1 MNEKALRVLEFNK
14 VIEMLEAKASSSL
27 GKEFCRELKPSSD
40 LSIVKQWLSETTE
53 ASGMMLQ
60 VGTPPIGPFY
70 DLKNSLKLAEIGG
83 CLSPK
88 QLLEVADSLRTS
100 RSVKKFITSSGMNRE
115 TYPVLYATADRIQNQ
130 LELEKHIELCIIGES
145 QISDHASPELKRIR
159 RGIESKNAA
168 IRSKLESMITS
179 PAYQKYLQDAIITI
193 RQDRFVIPVKSEHK
207 NQVKGLVHDQS
218 AKGSTFYIEPLA
230 VVELNNELREL
241 LIQEQKEIERILRV
255 LTGEVADVSG
265 SIGTNIEAMTQL
277 DFLFAK
283 GKLSLD
289 MRAVEPEVNTVKRFR
304 IKNGRHPLI
313 SKDVVVPSNVWLGDK
328 FSTLLITGP
337 NTGGKTVTLKTV
349 GLITLMAQAGLH
361 VPADY
366 GTEVAIFDEVF
377 ADIGDEQS
385 IEQSLSTFSS
395 HMTNIV
401 RILKEVTPDSLV
413 LFDEL
418 GAGTDPTEGAA
429 LAMAILDQLLSK
441 GIRTMATT
449 HYSELK
455 EFAIVTEGI
464 ENACVEF
471 NVETLSPTYKLL
483 IGIPGKSNAF
493 EISQKLGLDTK
504 IIAYAKEY
512 IHKDDIRFE
521 DILANIEKSQ
531 RQIEQERDEA
541 IRMRLEVEKLKRS
554 LQEKEDKWLR
564 QRDDLVRKS
573 KEEARELLK
582 QAKDE
587 ADEIIKSLRDIKSSA
602 DASRNK
608 DVEEMRKRLLL
619 GIDRTSESVIK
630 SEAVND
636 FAPDSLL
643 VGDSVRVLSINQEGT
658 VITLPNDK
666 GDLTVQVGLMK
677 MNVNLK
683 QLAIIN
689 KKKKDEKVFQKVR
702 EFTAKSATIS
712 PEIDVRGNNTEEAI
726 SIIDKYL
733 DDAAISSL
741 SQVRIIHGKGTGAL
755 RKGLHEHFRG
765 HPHVK
770 KFEDAAYN
778 EGGSGATVITLK

>member
-1 MNEKALRVLEFNK
+1 MNEKALRVLEYNK
-14 VIEMLEAKASSSL
+14 VMEMLENKASSSL
-27 GKEFCRELKPSSD
+27 GKAICLSLKPSSTYD
-40 LSIVKQWLSETTE
+40 EVIAWQKETTE
-53 ASGMMLQ
+53 ATGMLIQ
-60 VGTPPIGPFY
+60 IGTPPIGPFFE
-70 DLKNSLKLAEIGG
+70 LSSALKLATIGG
-83 CLSPK
+83 CLTPK
-88 QLLEVADSLRTS
+88 QLLEIGDSLRTS
-100 RSVKKFITSSGMNRE
+100 RTIKKYISSNGAGRD
-115 TYPVLYATADRIQNQ
+115 TYPVMFGLADRIHNHID
-130 LELEKHIELCIIGES
+130 LEKLIELCIISES
-145 QISDHASPELKRIR
+145 LVSDNASSELKKIR
-159 RGIESKNAA
+159 RSIESKNTA
-168 IRSKLESMITS
+168 IRNKLESMITS
-179 PAYQKYLQDAIITI
+179 PVYQKYLQDSLITI

-241 LIQEQKEIERILRV
+241 HIDEQKEIERILRR
-255 LTGEVADVSG
+255 LTGEVALVAG
-265 SIGTNIEAMTQL
+265 SIGDNIEAMSKI

-283 GKLSLD
+283 GKLALD
-289 MRAVEPEVNTVKRFR
+289 MKAVEPEINQDRKFR
-304 IKNGRHPLI
+304 IKNGRHPMLPKNI
-313 SKDVVVPSNVWLGDK
+313 VVPSNIWLGEH
-328 FSTLLITGP
+328 FTSLLITGP

-349 GLITLMAQAGLH
+349 GLLTLMAQAGLH

-366 GTEVAIFDEVF
+366 GTQLSIFDEVF

-401 RILKEVTPDSLV
+401 KILSEVTPNSLV

-429 LAMAILDQLLSK
+429 LAMAILDELRSK
-441 GIRTMATT
+441 QIRSLATT

-455 EFAIVTEGI
+455 EYAIVTDGI

-471 NVETLSPTYKLL
+471 DVETLSPTYKLL

-493 EISQKLGLDTK
+493 EISQKLGLDK
-504 IIAYAKEY
+504 QIIHYAKEY

-531 RQIEQERDEA
+531 RQVEHERDEA
-541 IRMRLEVEKLKRS
+541 IRMRLEIEKLKNS
-554 LQEKEDKWLR
+554 LKEKEDKWLK
-564 QRDDLVRKS
+564 QRDDLTRKA
-573 KEEARELLK
+573 KDEARELLK

-587 ADEIIKSLRDIKSSA
+587 ADEIIKELRSIKTTV
-602 DASRNK
+602 DQSRNK
-608 DVEEMRKRLLL
+608 DVEEMRRRLIE
-619 GIDRTSESVIK
+619 GIDRTSDSVIK
-630 SEAVND
+630 SEAINE
-636 FAPDSLL
+636 FAPEHLM
-643 VGDSVRVLSINQEGT
+643 VGDSVRVLSINQEAT
-658 VITLPNDK
+658 VVSLPNDK

-683 QLAIIN
+683 QLVVIS
-689 KKKKDEKVFQKVR
+689 KKKKDEKIYNKVR
-702 EFTAKSATIS
+702 EFSAKSASIS
-712 PEIDVRGNNTEEAI
+712 SEIDVRGNNTEEAI

-733 DDAAISSL
+733 DDAALSSL

-755 RKGLHEHFRG
+755 RKGLHEHFRN

-778 EGGSGATVITLK
+778 EGGNGATVIILR

>member
-40 LSIVKQWLSETTE
+40 LNIVKQWLSETTE

-265 SIGTNIEAMTQL
+265 AIGTNIEAMTQL

-283 GKLSLD
+283 GKLSLE

-630 SEAVND
+630 SEAVNE

>member
-1 MNEKALRVLEFNK
+1 MNEKALRVLEYNK
-14 VIEMLEAKASSSL
+14 VIEMLEAKATSEL
-27 GKEFCRELKPSSD
+27 GKSLCRSLKPSSR
-40 LSIVKQWLSETTE
+40 IEEVTAWQKQTAE
-53 ASGMMLQ
+53 AVGMMLQ
-60 VGTPPIGPFY
+60 IGTPPIGPIY
-70 DLKNSLKLAEIGG
+70 DLSSAVKLATIGG
-83 CLSPK
+83 CMTPK
-88 QLLEVADSLRTS
+88 QLLEVADSLRSS
-100 RSVKKFITSSGMNRE
+100 RVIKKYISGNSAGRE
-115 TYPVLYATADRIQNQ
+115 VYPVLFGLADQIHNNI
-130 LELEKHIELCIIGES
+130 ELEKHIELCIVSENH
-145 QISDHASPELKRIR
+145 ISDNASSELRRLR
-159 RGIESKNAA
+159 RGIDSKNTA
-168 IRSKLESMITS
+168 IRNKLESMITS
-179 PAYQKYLQDAIITI
+179 PAYQKYLQDSIITI
-193 RQDRFVIPVKSEHK
+193 RQDRFVLPVKSEHK

-241 LIQEQKEIERILRV
+241 MIEEQKEIERILRM
-255 LTGEVADVSG
+255 LSGEVADFADYINS
-265 SIGTNIEAMTQL
+265 NIEAMTQV

-283 GKLSLD
+283 GKFALETK
-289 MRAVEPEVNTVKRFR
+289 AVEPEINHNKRFR
-304 IKNGRHPLI
+304 IKNGRHPMI
-313 SKDVVVPSNVWLGDK
+313 PKDVVVPSNIWLGDH
-328 FSTLLITGP
+328 FTTLLITGP

-349 GLITLMAQAGLH
+349 GLLTLMAQAGLH

-366 GTEVAIFDEVF
+366 GTELAVFDEVF

-401 RILKEVTPDSLV
+401 RILKDVTPNSLV

-429 LAMAILDQLLSK
+429 LAMSILDQLSERK
-441 GIRTMATT
+441 IRTLATT

-455 EFAIVTEGI
+455 EYAIVTDGI

-471 NVETLSPTYKLL
+471 DVETLSPTYKLL

-493 EISQKLGLDTK
+493 EISQKLGLDKK
-504 IIAYAKEY
+504 IIEYAKEY

-531 RQIEQERDEA
+531 RQIEEERDAA
-541 IRMRLEVEKLKRS
+541 IRMRLEVEKLKS
-554 LQEKEDKWLR
+554 TLKEKEDKWLK
-564 QRDDLVRKS
+564 QKDEMARKA

-582 QAKDE
+582 EAKEE
-587 ADEIIKSLRDIKSSA
+587 ADEIIKSLRSIKASA
-602 DASRNK
+602 DAASNK
-608 DVEEMRKRLLL
+608 DVEEMRKRLLD

-630 SEAVND
+630 TEAINE
-636 FAPDSLL
+636 FAPERLL
-643 VGDSVRVLSINQEGT
+643 IGDSVRVLSINQEGT
-658 VITLPNDK
+658 VVTLPNDK
-666 GDLTVQVGLMK
+666 GELTVQVGLMK

-683 QLAIIN
+683 QLALVS
-689 KKKKDEKVFQKVR
+689 KKKKDEKVFNKVR
-702 EFTAKSATIS
+702 EFSAKSAFIS

-726 SIIDKYL
+726 AIIDKYL

-755 RKGLHEHFRG
+755 RRGLHEHFKG

-778 EGGSGATVITLK
+778 EGGSGATVIVLK

>member
-27 GKEFCRELKPSSD
+27 GKDFCRELKPSSD
-40 LSIVKQWLSETTE
+40 LNIVKQWLSETTE

-401 RILKEVTPDSLV
+401 RILKEITPDSLV

-630 SEAVND
+630 SEAVNE

>member
-265 SIGTNIEAMTQL
+265 AIGTNIEAMTQL

-283 GKLSLD
+283 GKLSLE

-630 SEAVND
+630 SEAVNE

>member
-40 LSIVKQWLSETTE
+40 LNIVKQWLSETTE

-493 EISQKLGLDTK
+493 EISQKLGLDTR

-619 GIDRTSESVIK
+619 GIDRTSERVIK
-630 SEAVND
+630 SEAVNE

>member
-619 GIDRTSESVIK
+619 GIDRTSERVIK
-630 SEAVND
+630 SEAVNE

-712 PEIDVRGNNTEEAI
+712 PEIDVRGSNTEEAI

>member
-1 MNEKALRVLEFNK
+1 MNEKALRVLEYNK
-14 VIEMLEAKASSSL
+14 VVEMLEAKATSEL
-27 GKEFCRELKPSSD
+27 GKSLCRSLKPSSK
-40 LSIVKQWLSETTE
+40 IEEVKSWQKQTAE
-53 ASGMMLQ
+53 AVGMMLQ
-60 VGTPPIGPFY
+60 IGTPPIGPIY
-70 DLKNSLKLAEIGG
+70 DLSSAVKLATIGG
-83 CLSPK
+83 CMTPK
-88 QLLEVADSLRTS
+88 QLLEVADSLRSS
-100 RSVKKFITSSGMNRE
+100 RVIKKYISGNSAGRE
-115 TYPVLYATADRIQNQ
+115 VYPVLFGLADQIHNNV
-130 LELEKHIELCIIGES
+130 ELEKHIELCIVSENH
-145 QISDHASPELKRIR
+145 ISDNASSELRRLR
-159 RGIESKNAA
+159 RGIDSKNTA
-168 IRSKLESMITS
+168 IRNKLESMITS

-193 RQDRFVIPVKSEHK
+193 RQDRFVLPVKSEHK

-241 LIQEQKEIERILRV
+241 MIEEQKEIERILRM
-255 LTGEVADVSG
+255 LSGEVADFADFIKG
-265 SIGTNIEAMTQL
+265 NIEAMTQI

-283 GKLSLD
+283 GKFALETK
-289 MRAVEPEVNTVKRFR
+289 AVEPEINHNKRFR
-304 IKNGRHPLI
+304 IKNGRHPMI
-313 SKDVVVPSNVWLGDK
+313 PKDVVVPSNIWLGDH
-328 FSTLLITGP
+328 FTTLLITGP

-349 GLITLMAQAGLH
+349 GLLTLMSQAGLH

-366 GTEVAIFDEVF
+366 GTELAVFDEVF

-401 RILKEVTPDSLV
+401 RILKEVTPNSLV

-429 LAMAILDQLLSK
+429 LAMSILDQLSEK
-441 GIRTMATT
+441 KIRTLATT

-455 EFAIVTEGI
+455 EYAIITEGI

-471 NVETLSPTYKLL
+471 DVDTLSPTYKLL

-493 EISQKLGLDTK
+493 EISQKLGLDK
-504 IIAYAKEY
+504 EIIEYAKKY

-531 RQIEQERDEA
+531 RQIEEERDAA
-541 IRMRLEVEKLKRS
+541 IRMRLEVEKLKAT
-554 LQEKEDKWLR
+554 LKEKEDKWLK
-564 QRDDLVRKS
+564 QKDEMTRKA

-582 QAKDE
+582 EAKEE
-587 ADEIIKSLRDIKSSA
+587 ADEIIKSLRTIKASA
-602 DASRNK
+602 DVASNK
-608 DVEEMRKRLLL
+608 DVEEMRKRLMD
-619 GIDRTSESVIK
+619 GIDRTRESVIRT
-630 SEAVND
+630 EVTNE
-636 FAPDSLL
+636 FAPEHLL
-643 VGDSVRVLSINQEGT
+643 IGDSVRVLSINQEGS
-658 VITLPNDK
+658 VVTLPNDK
-666 GDLTVQVGLMK
+666 GELTVQVGLMK

-683 QLAIIN
+683 QLALVS
-689 KKKKDEKVFQKVR
+689 KKKKDEKVFNKVR
-702 EFTAKSATIS
+702 EFSAKSAFVS

-726 SIIDKYL
+726 AIIDKYL

-755 RKGLHEHFRG
+755 RRGLHEHFKG

-778 EGGSGATVITLK
+778 EGGSGATVIVLK

>member
-619 GIDRTSESVIK
+619 GIDRTSERVIK
-630 SEAVND
+630 SEAVNE

>member
-40 LSIVKQWLSETTE
+40 LNIVKQWLSETTE

-573 KEEARELLK
+573 KEEARDLLK

-619 GIDRTSESVIK
+619 GIDRTSERVIK
-630 SEAVND
+630 SEAVNE

-712 PEIDVRGNNTEEAI
+712 PEIDVRGSNTEEAI

>member
-1 MNEKALRVLEFNK
+1 MNEKALRVLEYNK
-14 VIEMLEAKASSSL
+14 IIEMLEMKASSEM
-27 GKEFCRELKPSSD
+27 GKTLCRDLLPSSNIAEVV
-40 LSIVKQWLSETTE
+40 SMQKQTTE
-53 ASGMMLQ
+53 AIGMILQ
-60 VGTPPIGPFY
+60 SGTPPIGPIY
-70 DLKNSLKLAEIGG
+70 DLSSALKLATIGG
-83 CLSPK
+83 CLTPK
-88 QLLEVADSLRTS
+88 QLLEVADSLRSS
-100 RSVKKFITSSGMNRE
+100 RVVKKYITGNSAGRE
-115 TYPVLYATADRIQNQ
+115 VYPVLVGLADEIHNNV
-130 LELEKHIELCIIGES
+130 ELEKHIELCIISENH
-145 QISDHASPELKRIR
+145 ISDHASSELKRIR
-159 RGIESKNAA
+159 RGIDSKNTA
-168 IRSKLESMITS
+168 IRNKLESMITS
-179 PAYQKYLQDAIITI
+179 PVYQKYLQDSIITI

-241 LIQEQKEIERILRV
+241 MIEEQKEIERILRM
-255 LTGEVADVSG
+255 LSGEVADVADLISG
-265 SIGTNIEAMTQL
+265 NINAMTQI

-283 GKLSLD
+283 GKFALETK
-289 MRAVEPEVNTVKRFR
+289 AVEPEVNANKRFR

-313 SKDVVVPSNVWLGDK
+313 PKNEVVPSNIWLGEH
-328 FSTLLITGP
+328 FTSLLITGP

-349 GLITLMAQAGLH
+349 GLLTLMAQAGLH

-366 GTEVAIFDEVF
+366 GTEIAVFDEVF

-401 RILKEVTPDSLV
+401 KILKEITPNSLV

-429 LAMAILDQLLSK
+429 LAMSILDQLKSK
-441 GIRTMATT
+441 NIRTIATT

-455 EFAIVTEGI
+455 EYAIVTDGI

-471 NVETLSPTYKLL
+471 DVETLSPTYKLL

-493 EISQKLGLDTK
+493 EISQKLGLDRS
-504 IIAYAKEY
+504 IIEYAKEY

-521 DILANIEKSQ
+521 DILANIEKNQ
-531 RQIEQERDEA
+531 KQIEAERDAA
-541 IRMRLEVEKLKRS
+541 IKMRLEVEKLKNS
-554 LQEKEDKWLR
+554 LKEKEDKWLR
-564 QRDDLVRKS
+564 QKDELTRKA

-582 QAKDE
+582 QAKEE
-587 ADEIIKSLRDIKSSA
+587 ADEIVKALREIKTSVDV
-602 DASRNK
+602 SRNK
-608 DVEEMRKRLLL
+608 DVEEMRKRLMD

-630 SEAVND
+630 SEAINA
-636 FAPDSLL
+636 FAPEHLL

-658 VITLPNDK
+658 VVSLPNDK

-683 QLAIIN
+683 QLAVIS
-689 KKKKDEKVFQKVR
+689 KKKKDEKVYDKVR
-702 EFTAKSATIS
+702 AFSAKSAFIS

-726 SIIDKYL
+726 AIIDKYL

-755 RKGLHEHFRG
+755 RKGLHEYFKH

-778 EGGSGATVITLK
+778 EGGSGATVILLK